1 MGNIL
6 GRYYEI
12 SDIDPQT
19 MKERLGIKGE

>member
-12 SDIDPQT
+12 ADIDVD
-19 MKERLGIKGE
+19 MANERLGKK